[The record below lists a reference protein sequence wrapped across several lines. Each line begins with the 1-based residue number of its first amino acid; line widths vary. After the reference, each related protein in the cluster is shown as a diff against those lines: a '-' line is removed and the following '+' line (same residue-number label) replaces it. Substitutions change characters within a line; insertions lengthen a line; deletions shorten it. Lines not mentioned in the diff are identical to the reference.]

1 MSPLKLSKSRR
12 MTRRTPNGQD
22 QESATT
28 PSRLLG
34 FHYDFRKLVCDF
46 EIARKVF
53 GCRYLQWTVMG
64 WLPDCC
70 CCFCTAAMMLIM
82 PLPSVGMP
90 TSGQPWKWNWRT
102 ARALFSWKDSE
113 RKDLDL
119 CLKVFLQT
127 RHHFVLCGRT
137 TRVLSHS
144 VVGDQEVPHC
154 VALVLL
160 LPFDLDGDVP
170 VDHRSITGPILSALL
185 LEDMEEMFLNS
196 SQQSD
201 ILDIPFQTLHTSG
214 EKCNLREKKWSTW
227 LIYHT
232 REAKRRQ
239 IPHVCFKVLAIK
251 GNCWIS

>member
-1 MSPLKLSKSRR
+1 MSPLKLSKSRL
-12 MTRRTPNGQD
+12 MTRRTPNDQD

-34 FHYDFRKLVCDF
+34 FHYDFRKFCLWLWN
-46 EIARKVF
+46 RLKSHKVL
-53 GCRYLQWTVMG
+53 GRRYLQWTVMG

-102 ARALFSWKDSE
+102 ARALFSWKDPE
-113 RKDLDL
+113 REDLDM
-119 CLKVFLQT
+119 CLKVFPKT
-127 RHHFVLCGRT
+127 RHHFILRGMT
-137 TRVLSHS
+137 TWVLSHS

-170 VDHRSITGPILSALL
+170 VDHRSITGPILSALF
-185 LEDMEEMFLNS
+185 LEDMEEDS
-196 SQQSD
+196 
-201 ILDIPFQTLHTSG
+201 H
-214 EKCNLREKKWSTW
+214 
-227 LIYHT
+227 
-232 REAKRRQ
+232 
-239 IPHVCFKVLAIK
+239 
-251 GNCWIS
+251 ISAAC